1 MNRKLVSNSVEVVNI
16 LQKEQVVELVI
27 LSHLFMSYF
36 LLTDYYRLNIHI
48 KHT

>member
-36 LLTDYYRLNIHI
+36 LLPDYYRLNIHI